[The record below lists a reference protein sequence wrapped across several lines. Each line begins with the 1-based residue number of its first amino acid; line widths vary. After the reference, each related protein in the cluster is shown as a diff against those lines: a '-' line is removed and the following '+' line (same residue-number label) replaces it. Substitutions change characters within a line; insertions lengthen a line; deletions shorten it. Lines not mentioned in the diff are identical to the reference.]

1 MTINRFFL
9 VFFISFSINLFAKGM
24 PKEYYLIEN
33 NEKSRIYFF
42 EYIYNMTENQN
53 NKILEERTFIKK
65 ILSSNLLNINTK
77 SEEFK
82 KLLEIKKKYRIKK
95 LYNITSYM
103 KKIDIIPPS
112 MSLAQ
117 AAIESGWGKSRFIQK
132 ANNIFG
138 HWTYNPKI
146 GILPEQR
153 NDEDKHFIRIFKTL
167 EDSITAY
174 MLNLNRNRAYK
185 SFQEKRY
192 KMRIENKHLNGLE
205 LSQTMINYSGIGE
218 EYLSILEIVIRKNKL
233 EKYDKRFYNKNMYKQ
248 NIK

>member
-117 AAIESGWGKSRFIQK
+117 AAIESGWGKSRFIQE

-146 GILPEQR
+146 GMIPEQR
-153 NDEDKHFIRIFKTL
+153 EADAKHFIRIFKTL
-167 EDSITAY
+167 QASIDAY

-185 SFQEKRY
+185 SFQKKRFSLRS
-192 KMRIENKHLNGLE
+192 KNKNPSGLA
-205 LSQTMINYSGIGE
+205 LSQTMTNYSGIGE
-218 EYLSILEIVIRKNKL
+218 EYLTILKNVIKKNKL
-233 EKYDKRFYNKNMYKQ
+233 KKYDDKFYQ
-248 NIK
+248 SIK